1 MELAVVFV
9 DEEYGLMCRKFTGI
23 LKEDDYV
30 EFDDYI
36 FGWYGMHRSTLGT
49 LTEDKVFCC
58 DTLLSISKAR
68 AVLVDNYSDK
78 ILDLKEEIDYYSKLK
93 DKIAKQE
100 VMFV

>member
-9 DEEYGLMCRKFTGI
+9 DEEYGLMCCKFTGI
-23 LKEDDYV
+23 LKEDDYI

-49 LTEDKVFCC
+49 LTEDKVFCWN
-58 DTLLSISKAR
+58 TPLSISKAR
-68 AVLVDNYSDK
+68 ALLVDNYANR
-78 ILDLKEEIDYYSKLK
+78 IVDLKEELEYYTKLK
-93 DKIAKQE
+93 NKIAKQE